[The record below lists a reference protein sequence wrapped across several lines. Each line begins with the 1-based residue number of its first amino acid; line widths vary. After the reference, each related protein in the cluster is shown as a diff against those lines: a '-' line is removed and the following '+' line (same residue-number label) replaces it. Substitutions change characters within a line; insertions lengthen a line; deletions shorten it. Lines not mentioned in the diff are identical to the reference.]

1 MKTFVISIILLLA
14 VIAGV
19 TGNAVYT
26 ANVADVI
33 IEKTGLLNENNIMTE
48 EGIEIFNS
56 IEELWNKEYGILTCL
71 YDYQEIE
78 KVQLALLRMQSCLN
92 TESYDEFLISK
103 GEFLYSVERI
113 KKISKASFENIM

>member
-78 KVQLALLRMQSCLN
+78 KVQLALLRMQNCLI

>member
-33 IEKTGLLNENNIMTE
+33 IEKTGLLEVRF
-48 EGIEIFNS
+48 EI
-56 IEELWNKEYGILTCL
+56 L
-71 YDYQEIE
+71 
-78 KVQLALLRMQSCLN
+78 
-92 TESYDEFLISK
+92 
-103 GEFLYSVERI
+103 SVYY
-113 KKISKASFENIM
+113 

>member
-56 IEELWNKEYGILTCL
+56 IEELWKKEYGILTCL

-78 KVQLALLRMQSCLN
+78 KVQLALLRMQNCLI

>member
-33 IEKTGLLNENNIMTE
+33 IEKTVLLNENNIMTE

-78 KVQLALLRMQSCLN
+78 KVQLALLRMQNCLI